1 MYTWGMSHQPVP
13 PVPADAPQ
21 AGEVYKHYKGDAY
34 KVVGLALH
42 SDETWLVVYE
52 PMYEGAVSKLFTR
65 PILEWGEM
73 VEWEGA
79 KVARFSKV

>member
-1 MYTWGMSHQPVP
+1 MSHDVPV
-13 PVPADAPQ
+13 VPADAPA
-21 AGEVYKHYKGDAY
+21 AGEVYRHYKGDLY

-65 PILEWGEM
+65 PVLEWREV
-73 VEWEGA
+73 VEWQGQRVE
-79 KVARFSKV
+79 RFSKV

>member
-1 MYTWGMSHQPVP
+1 MSKGDPVVSP
-13 PVPADAPQ
+13 PADAPQ
-21 AGEVYKHYKGDAY
+21 AGEQYRHYKGDLY

-65 PILEWGEM
+65 PLGEWGEL
-73 VEWEGA
+73 VEWQGSV
-79 KVARFSKV
+79 VARFSRV